1 MLYQFFGSDDSRDID
16 VVFFVDM
23 LPATVAERLLL
34 CKKYTAMLRLKMES
48 PKAINGNLA
57 VIANGQL
64 TDVYKGTTD
73 ELNNALFE
81 TSRLHE
87 QDFDNQVLGLL
98 VRDVDLKFIRCA
110 RMLLSALSRTIF
122 RKEVKLALRSSLSH
136 KLQALRGID
145 LQLIGTTNKGYN
157 LLDLKKVLAF
167 QLGQTLALHSGKEIY
182 TKRNLIDV
190 YPNLTPYLQRIP
202 NAEMQSLNGFL
213 NIFLAALA
221 ERIPQ
226 MKSTEEYPYKL
237 LC

>member
-1 MLYQFFGSDDSRDID
+1 MLYQFFGSDDSTDID
-16 VVFFVDM
+16 VVFFVDK
-23 LPATVAERLLL
+23 LPDTITDRLLL
-34 CKKYTAMLRLKMES
+34 CKKYTATLRLKMES

-64 TDVYKGTTD
+64 TDVYKGTAD

-81 TSRLHE
+81 TYHLHE
-87 QDFDNQVLGLL
+87 QDFDNQVLSLL

-110 RMLLSALSRTIF
+110 RMLLSALSQTVF
-122 RKEVKLALRSSLSH
+122 RKEVKLALRSNLSDR
-136 KLQALRGID
+136 LQTLKGID
-145 LQLIGTTNKGYN
+145 LQLLSSTNRGYS

-182 TKRNLIDV
+182 TKRKLIEV
-190 YPNLTPYLQRIP
+190 YPNLSPYLQRVP
-202 NAEMQSLNGFL
+202 NTEMQSLNSFL
-213 NIFLAALA
+213 NSFCAALA
-221 ERIPQ
+221 ERLTQ